1 MNSIPK
7 HSLQRRRSAKRDAI
21 LKLMR
26 SERLDHPTAND
37 VYLAIRKTYP
47 NISLGTV
54 YRNLNEMSGDGSIL
68 KISSPHAPDRF
79 DHTIEPHLHFVCSHC
94 GRICDLHFNSLFFS
108 MKKALESEGFEIENF
123 SITITGACP
132 NCTSQ
137 LSRKEK
143 NEHTKRH

>member
-21 LKLMR
+21 LKLLR

-54 YRNLNEMSGDGSIL
+54 YRNLNDMSEDGSIL

-79 DHTIEPHLHFVCSHC
+79 DHPYV
-94 GRICDLHFNSLFFS
+94 
-108 MKKALESEGFEIENF
+108 
-123 SITITGACP
+123 
-132 NCTSQ
+132 
-137 LSRKEK
+137 
-143 NEHTKRH
+143 

>member
-21 LKLMR
+21 LKLLR

-54 YRNLNEMSGDGSIL
+54 YRNLNDMSEDGSIL
-68 KISSPHAPDRF
+68 KISSPHVPDRF

-94 GRICDLHFNSLFFS
+94 GSLCDLHLSSPVAYIKN
-108 MKKALESEGFEIENF
+108 ALESEGFQIGKI

-132 NCTSQ
+132 NCASEP
-137 LSRKEK
+137 SRKGK
-143 NEHTKRH
+143 K